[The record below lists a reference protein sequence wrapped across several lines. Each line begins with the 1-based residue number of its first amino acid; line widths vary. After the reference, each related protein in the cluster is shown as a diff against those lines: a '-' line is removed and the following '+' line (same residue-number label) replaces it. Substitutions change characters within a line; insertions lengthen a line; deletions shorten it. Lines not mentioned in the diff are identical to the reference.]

1 MILALVARGYG
12 CPGLR
17 FPLATAVR
25 DGDGEVNG
33 RPGLRLPRVTVSAG
47 HRVLER
53 RSSALLG

>member
-47 HRVLER
+47 HR
-53 RSSALLG
+53 GP